1 MAILEKESTCKE
13 TLQVTEARKNREWG
27 LIHIND
33 PFFRFPLALETAGNR
48 VSLLN
53 DRAIRREG
61 CNLVEVAY
69 QKLAGNEDLK
79 MKWVECFSEEDAEE
93 RKVRKLI

>member
-33 PFFRFPLALETAGNR
+33 SFFQFFMAREQQSIFAQRPGGGGF
-48 VSLLN
+48 SPKKN
-53 DRAIRREG
+53 DGGTRRTFLGVKFVDWYRLG
-61 CNLVEVAY
+61 C
-69 QKLAGNEDLK
+69 
-79 MKWVECFSEEDAEE
+79 
-93 RKVRKLI
+93 